1 MTFLVESSV
10 LILTWIKTARLRL
23 DLNKL
28 GVRSSVAAVLWKDG
42 ASADMSRSAMPAY
55 LHPTSQGSSI
65 RCELFCSVPLPLVQ
79 ILLMWVSPSVLLA
92 LAGLS
97 LASVDAKVCSPH
109 TASVLHALIHHSTQS
124 FTDIP
129 ALTDVYARS
138 IYQI

>member
-42 ASADMSRSAMPAY
+42 ASFNVLRSTMPVY
-55 LHPTSQGSSI
+55 LDPSSQGSSI

-109 TASVLHALIHHSTQS
+109 VASLLPALTYHSIQS

-129 ALTDVYARS
+129 ALTDVYAS
-138 IYQI
+138 SV